1 MERIKVNKPRVK
13 LIERD
18 QPVRSPARQAAEH
31 RIDKLKPLRLT
42 GSCDIDCEVLHLFPD
57 SDGSIALAFI
67 TKTGSTNIL
76 LRRRTA
82 RELNEALSWLLQH

>member
-13 LIERD
+13 LIEHD
-18 QPVRSPARQAAEH
+18 QPVRSPVRQAAGH
-31 RIDKLKPLRLT
+31 HIDKLKPLRLA
-42 GSCDIDCEVLHLFPD
+42 GNCDIDCETLHLFPD
-57 SDGSIALAFI
+57 GDGSIAVSFI

-82 RELNEALSWLLQH
+82 CELNEALTYLLEQ